1 MSYTRIPGRCAYL
14 WIYDEWIKTAPTNAI
29 AVEVGVALGRSV
41 AHLARLAI
49 DAGRDDIR
57 IYAVDA
63 WAHVARNGEQQEMG
77 DAAGGDFCLFARE
90 MLQHAPAELQ
100 RIQVV
105 RTWSTDAARLFGDGT
120 VDLVTLDA
128 DHTYEWVS
136 AEIRCWRPKLTAN
149 GVLGGDDYHPTEFP
163 GVIRAVRE
171 VYTDDRIEV
180 RHDQSWPTWRVQ
192 GARV

>member
-1 MSYTRIPGRCAYL
+1 MSYRNIPGRCAYL
-14 WIYDEWIKTAPTNAI
+14 WIYDEWIKTAPKDAI

-41 AHLARLAI
+41 AHLARLCI

-63 WAHVARNGEQQEMG
+63 WAHVARNGEQQAFG

-90 MLQHAPAELQ
+90 MLEHAPQELQ

-105 RTWSTDAARLFGDGT
+105 RTWSTDAARLFAPGT

-136 AEIRCWRPKLTAN
+136 AEIRAWRPLLEPD
-149 GVLGGDDYHPTEFP
+149 GVMGGDDYHPTEFP
-163 GVIRAVRE
+163 GVIQAVRE
-171 VYTDDRIEV
+171 VYPDERIEV
-180 RHDQSWPTWRVQ
+180 RNDQSWPTWRVMR
-192 GARV
+192 AAT